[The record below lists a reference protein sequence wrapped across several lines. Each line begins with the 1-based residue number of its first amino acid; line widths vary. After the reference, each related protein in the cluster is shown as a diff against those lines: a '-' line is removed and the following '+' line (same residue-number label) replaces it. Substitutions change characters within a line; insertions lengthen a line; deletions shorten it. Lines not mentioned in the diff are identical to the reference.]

1 MDGDDL
7 IASVY
12 RKIEREKAL
21 ITAASNMRQSTNNP
35 LVQQR
40 VDANIRDGRK
50 NIAYLE
56 EKMRELQLRR
66 DGGSPTDKRLPPE
79 PGAGPAPPPK
89 DYGTGYDEYDASG
102 AYPQGGSGSMPT
114 GAPFADP
121 RPFAPVPKARPNFT
135 KLGMLYLSLG
145 TDRGLIQL
153 MLSQLEFKLSVEKQ
167 YKAGIEKM
175 VRLYQDEGDRK
186 SRADA
191 EGRRIESNQKIQLL
205 KQALKRYEDLHV
217 DIESTD
223 DPDGMFSTDR

>member
-1 MDGDDL
+1 MDGDDI

-66 DGGSPTDKRLPPE
+66 DGGSPTDKRLPPD
-79 PGAGPAPPPK
+79 PAGGPAPPPK
-89 DYGTGYDEYDASG
+89 DFGQGHAGNEEYDGSG
-102 AYPQGGSGSMPT
+102 PYPQGGSGSMPT
-114 GAPFADP
+114 GAPFRDP

-135 KLGMLYLSLG
+135 KLGMLHRSP
-145 TDRGLIQL
+145 
-153 MLSQLEFKLSVEKQ
+153 
-167 YKAGIEKM
+167 
-175 VRLYQDEGDRK
+175 
-186 SRADA
+186 
-191 EGRRIESNQKIQLL
+191 
-205 KQALKRYEDLHV
+205 
-217 DIESTD
+217 TD
-223 DPDGMFSTDR
+223 DGGIASIQDISLTLYFVQT

>member
-21 ITAASNMRQSTNNP
+21 ITAASNMRQSTDNP

-89 DYGTGYDEYDASG
+89 DYDEYDASG
-102 AYPQGGSGSMPT
+102 AYPQGGSGPMPS

-135 KLGMLYLSLG
+135 KLGMLHLSLSA
-145 TDRGLIQL
+145 DRGLAS
-153 MLSQLEFKLSVEKQ
+153 SQRV
-167 YKAGIEKM
+167 
-175 VRLYQDEGDRK
+175 
-186 SRADA
+186 
-191 EGRRIESNQKIQLL
+191 
-205 KQALKRYEDLHV
+205 
-217 DIESTD
+217 
-223 DPDGMFSTDR
+223 